1 MVANFDRSAWLR
13 AALSAPVAMFHA
25 DASGEVQAVNPA
37 WSTLTGLSAEQAEGA
52 GWLDALHPDDR
63 DAARDAWNRATADG
77 DRFEVEFRVLPHAG
91 TPRWVRAIAQPEPA
105 EQGYSGIWLDLT
117 EQKNDE
123 TQWRER
129 QNMLEA
135 LIANSTDAIY
145 VKDRDGRYLLVNP
158 ASQGG
163 QNPGLGLPVGKTD
176 AERFSP
182 ETARRLRQID
192 LEVMETGK
200 PVSAEEVLTRLD
212 GSTRTLSSS
221 KVPYFGEDGAILGVM
236 GISRDI
242 TAYKALEA
250 QLRHHESRLEEA
262 QRLGHL
268 GSWEWDLHTH
278 QVTWSE
284 ELYHIFGLERT
295 QFAPSFEAYEARIHP
310 DDRERIREIW
320 RQAFVDRKP
329 LAYSYRIIR
338 PDGTTRHLSSK
349 AHVEMDAQGH
359 PVRAFGVALDLTELH
374 EAELELR
381 RSHAILKAEQEADL
395 DGILIVD
402 ECHQVLSYNRRFQEL
417 WGFPD
422 SLMASGSERML
433 LGNALTRVTDPDYL
447 RRTVDAIYT
456 DPDRRERF
464 EFRLTNGKIYE
475 SYTAP
480 VRSDQ
485 GEFFGRVWF
494 FRDITPR
501 KHMEEGLREQNRKLQ
516 ELDALKSNFV
526 NAISHDLRT
535 PLTSIVGYA
544 EFLEDEVA
552 GLLTPTQH
560 DFVTQ
565 IQRSAARLEHLVD
578 DLLDFARMDAGTFK
592 LALKEADLGALARG
606 VISSLRPL
614 AEEAQ
619 VTIVDALPE
628 EPLLALFDAARIE
641 RVLMNLIGNA
651 LKFTGTGGRIEV
663 SATVEDGRIRCA
675 IRDTGIGIAPEDV
688 SKLFQ
693 RFSQLSHG
701 MRQANGTGLGLSIS
715 KALVD
720 AHGGEIGVDSE
731 LGKGSTFWFAL
742 PRVAAPRAIATG

>member
-13 AALSAPVAMFHA
+13 AATSAPVAMFHA
-25 DASGEVQAVNPA
+25 DASGIVQAVNPA
-37 WSTLTGLSAEQAEGA
+37 WSALTGLSAEQAEGA
-52 GWLDALHPDDR
+52 GWLDALHPADR
-63 DAARDAWNRATADG
+63 EAARDAWSRAAAEG
-77 DRFEVEFRVLPHAG
+77 RRFEAEFRLLPAG
-91 TPRWVRAIAQPEPA
+91 APRWVRAIAQPEPD
-105 EQGYSGIWLDLT
+105 EQGYCGTWLDLT
-117 EQKNDE
+117 EQKHHE
-123 TQWRER
+123 TQSRER
-129 QNMLEA
+129 QHMLEA

-158 ASQGG
+158 ISHVG
-163 QNPGLGLPVGKTD
+163 QNPGLGSPLGMTD
-176 AERFSP
+176 VERFSP
-182 ETARRLRQID
+182 EAARQLRKID
-192 LEVMETGK
+192 REVMETGK
-200 PVSAEEVLTRLD
+200 PITAEEVITRLD
-212 GSTRTLSSS
+212 GSTRIISSN
-221 KVPYFGEDGAILGVM
+221 KFPYFGEDGTILGVM

-242 TAYKALEA
+242 SAYKALEA

-278 QVTWSE
+278 QVTWSD
-284 ELYHIFGLERT
+284 ELYRIFGLERT
-295 QFAPSFEAYEARIHP
+295 QFAPSFDAYEARIHP
-310 DDRERIREIW
+310 DDRERIRNLW
-320 RQAFVDRKP
+320 RQAFADRKP
-329 LAYSYRIIR
+329 LAYTYRIIR
-338 PDGTTRHLSSK
+338 PDGTTRYLSSK
-349 AHVEMDAQGH
+349 AHVEVDAQDH
-359 PVRAFGVALDLTELH
+359 PMRAFGVALDLTELH

-422 SLMASGSERML
+422 SLMATGSERVL
-433 LGNALTRVTDPDYL
+433 LGDALTRVTDPDFL
-447 RRTVDAIYT
+447 RRKVDSVYA
-456 DPDRRERF
+456 DPNQRERF
-464 EFRLTNGKIYE
+464 EFRLKDDKTYE

-480 VRSDQ
+480 VRSDH
-485 GEFFGRVWF
+485 GEYFGRVWF

-544 EFLEDEVA
+544 EFLEDEV
-552 GLLTPTQH
+552 GGRLTPPQH

-592 LALKEADLGALARG
+592 LTLKEADLGALARG
-606 VISSLRPL
+606 VIESLKPL
-614 AEEAQ
+614 AEEAH

-628 EPLLALFDAARIE
+628 EPLLALFDPARIE

-663 SATVEDGRIRCA
+663 SAQVEDGRIRCA

-693 RFSQLSHG
+693 RFSQLSPG

-720 AHGGEIGVDSE
+720 AHGGEIGVSSE
-731 LGKGSTFWFAL
+731 QGKGSTFWFAL
-742 PRVAAPRAIATG
+742 PRVAAPRAVTTG